1 MGSLLC
7 LCHYKIA
14 YLQNLILKNINH
26 MKTSNYFFIVI
37 FFLILSCAQNEKEMA
52 ETTVPDL
59 VDRELYF
66 GNPDKIQVRI
76 SPDGKYFSYRAPV
89 NGVMNIWVA
98 PIDNP
103 DDAQPITQDTLRGI
117 QSYQWSY
124 KSGNIL
130 YAQDKGG
137 DENWHVHLVD
147 VESKTDT
154 DLTPQEEIKGP
165 DGKPLTDPNTGKI
178 VRPRADIMS
187 VSRETPN
194 EILIQINN
202 SDPSNMDVYKVDL
215 TTHKMN
221 LVVKDEAFLQI
232 LADNMNNIRLAS
244 RTDPEGGQIVY
255 KYNNGSWDEYFRV
268 PQEDMLSF
276 AFFGFDKNNENA
288 YMIDSRGRDKAAL
301 YALNLK
307 TDEKKVIAENDKS
320 DIADL
325 LVHPTTYEV
334 EAYATDYL
342 RKQWIPLIDEAK
354 ADLDY
359 LEGFKEGDLS
369 VYFRS
374 TDNNTWILAY
384 DSPQEYLKYY
394 KYDRKAKNAE
404 LLVSSKP
411 AFDNIKLANMYPIEI
426 ESRDGHK
433 LVSYLTIPRE
443 LDVDGRTSK
452 PAPTVLLV
460 HGGPWGRDNF
470 GFNGMHQW
478 LANRGYVVLSTNFRG
493 STGFGKN
500 FVNIAA
506 EEWAGKMHDD
516 LIDAV
521 DWMVEEKIADNEK
534 VAIMGGS
541 YGGYATL
548 VGLTYTPDVFA
559 CGVDI
564 VGPSNLNTLLN
575 TIPPYWKSFRDVFVH
590 HIGDPDT
597 EEGAALLEDR
607 SPLNRVD
614 SIVKPLLIGQG
625 ANDPRVKQAE
635 SDQIVKAMNEK
646 QIPVT
651 YVLYPDE
658 GHGFARPENNLS
670 FFAVT
675 EAFLAQHIGGRY
687 QVIGDDFKNSSIQI
701 IDPGNINSLK
711 TPE

>member
-1 MGSLLC
+1 
-7 LCHYKIA
+7 
-14 YLQNLILKNINH
+14 
-26 MKTSNYFFIVI
+26 MKTKILLISMC
-37 FFLILSCAQNEKEMA
+37 FLLLSCANTEKQTA
-52 ETTVPDL
+52 ETPVPDL
-59 VDRELYF
+59 LNRELFF

-89 NGVMNIWVA
+89 NGVMNVWVA
-98 PIDNP
+98 PIEDP
-103 DDAQPITQDTLRGI
+103 DSAQPVTNDTLRGI
-117 QSYQWSY
+117 QGYQWSY
-124 KSGNIL
+124 LSGNLL
-130 YAQDKGG
+130 YVQDIGG

-147 VESKTDT
+147 VAGKTDT

-165 DGKPLTDPNTGKI
+165 DGKALADPSTGKV
-178 VRPRADIMS
+178 VRPRADILS
-187 VSRETPN
+187 VSRETPD
-194 EILIQINN
+194 EILIQLNN
-202 SDPSNMDVYKVDL
+202 SDPSNMDVFKVNLKSHQMD
-215 TTHKMN
+215 

-232 LADNMNNIRLAS
+232 VADNNNNIRLAT

-255 KYNNGSWDEYFRV
+255 KYKNGSWVEYFRV
-268 PQEDMLSF
+268 PQEDMLTF
-276 AFFGFDKNNENA
+276 GFFGFDKNNENA

-301 YALNLK
+301 YALNLE
-307 TDEKKVIAENDKS
+307 TDKKEVIAESEDS
-320 DIADL
+320 DIADIMI
-325 LVHPTTYEV
+325 HPSTYEI
-334 EAYATDYL
+334 EAYATNYL
-342 RKQWIPLIDEAK
+342 RKKWVPLTEDTK
-354 ADLDY
+354 ADLAY
-359 LEGFKEGDLS
+359 LGSFKEGDLS
-369 VYFRS
+369 IYFRS

-394 KYDRKAKNAE
+394 KYDREAKNAE

-411 AFDNIKLANMYPIEI
+411 EFDNVELANMYPVEI
-426 ESRDGHK
+426 ESRDGLK
-433 LVSYLTIPRE
+433 LISYLTIPRE
-443 LDVDGRTSK
+443 LDVNGHTSR

-460 HGGPWGRDNF
+460 HGGPWGRDTF
-470 GFNGMHQW
+470 GFNNIHQW

-493 STGFGKN
+493 STGFGKD

-506 EEWAGKMHDD
+506 GEWAGKMHDD

-521 DWMVEEKIADNEK
+521 NWMVNEKIADKEQ

-548 VGLTYTPDVFA
+548 VGLTYTPEVFA

-564 VGPSNLNTLLN
+564 VGPSNLTTLLN

-597 EEGAALLEDR
+597 EEGAALLADR

-614 SIVKPLLIGQG
+614 KIVKPLLIGQG

-635 SDQIVKAMNEK
+635 SDQIVKAMNDK

-670 FFAVT
+670 FFAVS
-675 EAFLAQHIGGRY
+675 EVFLAQNIGGRY
-687 QVIGDDFKNSSIQI
+687 QEIGKDFEGSSIQI
-701 IDPGNINSLK
+701 MDAGDLNILK
-711 TPE
+711 KPE

>member
-26 MKTSNYFFIVI
+26 MKTSTYFFIVI
-37 FFLILSCAQNEKEMA
+37 FFLILSCVQNEKEMA

-103 DDAQPITQDTLRGI
+103 DGAQPITQDTLRGI

-521 DWMVEEKIADNEK
+521 DWMVEAKIADNEK

-687 QVIGDDFKNSSIQI
+687 QVIGNDFKNSSIQI

>member
-1 MGSLLC
+1 
-7 LCHYKIA
+7 
-14 YLQNLILKNINH
+14 

-37 FFLILSCAQNEKEMA
+37 FFLILSCAQNEKEMVEA
-52 ETTVPDL
+52 PIPDL

-98 PIDNP
+98 PIENP
-103 DDAQPITQDTLRGI
+103 DSAQPITQDTLRGI

-165 DGKPLTDPNTGKI
+165 DGKPLTDPSTGKI
-178 VRPRADIMS
+178 IRPRADIMS
-187 VSRETPN
+187 VSRETPD

-215 TTHKMN
+215 NTHKMN

-232 LADNMNNIRLAS
+232 VADNKNNIRLAA
-244 RTDPEGGQIVY
+244 RTNPEGGQIVY
-255 KYNNGSWDEYFRV
+255 KYKNGSWDEYFRV

-276 AFFGFDKNNENA
+276 GFFGFDKNNENA

-301 YALNLK
+301 YALNLE
-307 TDEKKVIAENDKS
+307 TDDKKVIAENDKS

-325 LVHPTTYEV
+325 LVHPTNYEV

-342 RKQWIPLIDEAK
+342 RKHWIPLTDDAK

-359 LEGFKEGDLS
+359 LEGFKKGDLS
-369 VYFRS
+369 IYFRS

-394 KYDRKAKNAE
+394 KYDRKTKNAE
-404 LLVSSKP
+404 MLVSSKP
-411 AFDNIKLANMYPIEI
+411 AFDDVELANMYAIEI
-426 ESRDGHK
+426 ESRDGLK

-443 LDVDGRTSK
+443 LDVDGRTSR

-460 HGGPWGRDNF
+460 HGGPWARDNF
-470 GFNGMHQW
+470 GFNGLHQW

-521 DWMVEEKIADNEK
+521 NWMVEENIADKEK
-534 VAIMGGS
+534 IAIMGGS

-597 EEGAALLEDR
+597 EEGAALLEER

-635 SDQIVKAMNEK
+635 ADQIVKAMKAK

-701 IDPGNINSLK
+701 IDPGNINSLM

>member
-1 MGSLLC
+1 M
-7 LCHYKIA
+7 
-14 YLQNLILKNINH
+14 
-26 MKTSNYFFIVI
+26 
-37 FFLILSCAQNEKEMA
+37 
-52 ETTVPDL
+52 
-59 VDRELYF
+59 
-66 GNPDKIQVRI
+66 
-76 SPDGKYFSYRAPV
+76 
-89 NGVMNIWVA
+89 
-98 PIDNP
+98 
-103 DDAQPITQDTLRGI
+103 
-117 QSYQWSY
+117 
-124 KSGNIL
+124 
-130 YAQDKGG
+130 
-137 DENWHVHLVD
+137 
-147 VESKTDT
+147 
-154 DLTPQEEIKGP
+154 
-165 DGKPLTDPNTGKI
+165 
-178 VRPRADIMS
+178 
-187 VSRETPN
+187 
-194 EILIQINN
+194 
-202 SDPSNMDVYKVDL
+202 
-215 TTHKMN
+215 
-221 LVVKDEAFLQI
+221 
-232 LADNMNNIRLAS
+232 
-244 RTDPEGGQIVY
+244 
-255 KYNNGSWDEYFRV
+255 
-268 PQEDMLSF
+268 
-276 AFFGFDKNNENA
+276 
-288 YMIDSRGRDKAAL
+288 
-301 YALNLK
+301 
-307 TDEKKVIAENDKS
+307 
-320 DIADL
+320 
-325 LVHPTTYEV
+325 
-334 EAYATDYL
+334 
-342 RKQWIPLIDEAK
+342 
-354 ADLDY
+354 
-359 LEGFKEGDLS
+359 
-369 VYFRS
+369 
-374 TDNNTWILAY
+374 
-384 DSPQEYLKYY
+384 
-394 KYDRKAKNAE
+394 
-404 LLVSSKP
+404 LVSSKP
-411 AFDNIKLANMYPIEI
+411 AFDDVALANMYPIEI
-426 ESRDGHK
+426 ESRDGLK

-443 LDVDGRTSK
+443 LDVDGRTSR

-470 GFNGMHQW
+470 GFNGLHQW

-521 DWMVEEKIADNEK
+521 NWMVEENIADKEK
-534 VAIMGGS
+534 IAIMGGS

-597 EEGAALLEDR
+597 EEGAALLEER

-635 SDQIVKAMNEK
+635 ADQIVKAMKAK

-687 QVIGDDFKNSSIQI
+687 QEIGDDFKNSSIQI

>member
-1 MGSLLC
+1 
-7 LCHYKIA
+7 
-14 YLQNLILKNINH
+14 

-37 FFLILSCAQNEKEMA
+37 FFLILSCVQNEKEMA

-137 DENWHVHLVD
+137 DENWYVHLVD

-154 DLTPQEEIKGP
+154 NLTPQEEIKGP

-342 RKQWIPLIDEAK
+342 RKQWIPLIDESK

-521 DWMVEEKIADNEK
+521 DWMVEEKIADKEK

-687 QVIGDDFKNSSIQI
+687 QVIGNDFKNSSIQI

>member
-1 MGSLLC
+1 
-7 LCHYKIA
+7 
-14 YLQNLILKNINH
+14 
-26 MKTSNYFFIVI
+26 MKTSNYFIIAI
-37 FFLILSCAQNEKEMA
+37 FFLVLSCAQNEKEMVEA
-52 ETTVPDL
+52 TIPDL

-98 PIDNP
+98 PIENP
-103 DDAQPITQDTLRGI
+103 DSAQPITQDTLRGI

-130 YAQDKGG
+130 YTQDKGG

-178 VRPRADIMS
+178 IRPRADIMS
-187 VSRETPN
+187 VSRETPD

-202 SDPSNMDVYKVDL
+202 SEPSNMDVYKVDL
-215 TTHKMN
+215 NTHKMN
-221 LVVKDEAFLQI
+221 MVVKDEAFLQI
-232 LADNMNNIRLAS
+232 VADNKNNIRLAT
-244 RTDPEGGQIVY
+244 RTNPEGGQIVY
-255 KYNNGSWDEYFRV
+255 KYKNGSWDEYFRV

-276 AFFGFDKNNENA
+276 GFFGFDKNNENA

-301 YALNLK
+301 YALNLE
-307 TDEKKVIAENDKS
+307 TDDKKVIAENDKS

-325 LVHPTTYEV
+325 LVHPTNYEV

-342 RKQWIPLIDEAK
+342 RKQWIPLTDEAK

-369 VYFRS
+369 IYFRS

-404 LLVSSKP
+404 MLVSSKP
-411 AFDNIKLANMYPIEI
+411 AFDDVALANMYPIEI
-426 ESRDGHK
+426 ESRDGLK

-443 LDVDGRTSK
+443 LDVDGRTSR

-470 GFNGMHQW
+470 GFNGLHQW

-521 DWMVEEKIADNEK
+521 NWMVEENIADKEK
-534 VAIMGGS
+534 IAIMGGS

-597 EEGAALLEDR
+597 EEGAALLEER

-635 SDQIVKAMNEK
+635 ADQIVKAMKAK

-687 QVIGDDFKNSSIQI
+687 QEIGDDFKNSSIQI

>member
-1 MGSLLC
+1 
-7 LCHYKIA
+7 
-14 YLQNLILKNINH
+14 
-26 MKTSNYFFIVI
+26 MKTSNYFYIVI

-52 ETTVPDL
+52 EATIPDL

-98 PIDNP
+98 PIDTP
-103 DDAQPITQDTLRGI
+103 DSAQPITQDTLRGI

-154 DLTPQEEIKGP
+154 DLTPQEDIKGP

-215 TTHKMN
+215 TSHKMN

-232 LADNMNNIRLAS
+232 VADNMYNIRLAA
-244 RTDPEGGQIVY
+244 RTNPEGGQIVY
-255 KYNNGSWDEYFRV
+255 KYKNGSWDEYFRV

-276 AFFGFDKNNENA
+276 GFFGFDKNNENA

-301 YALNLK
+301 YALNLE
-307 TDEKKVIAENDKS
+307 TDEKNVIAENDKS

-411 AFDNIKLANMYPIEI
+411 AFDNIELANMYPVEI

-443 LDVDGRTSK
+443 LDVEGRTSS

-521 DWMVEEKIADNEK
+521 DWMVEEKIADKEK

-635 SDQIVKAMNEK
+635 ADQIVKAMNEK

-687 QVIGDDFKNSSIQI
+687 QIIGDDFKNSSIQI
-701 IDPGNINSLK
+701 INPGNINSLK

>member
-1 MGSLLC
+1 
-7 LCHYKIA
+7 
-14 YLQNLILKNINH
+14 
-26 MKTSNYFFIVI
+26 MKTSNYLLIAI
-37 FFLILSCAQNEKEMA
+37 CFLVLSCAQKEKEMA
-52 ETTVPDL
+52 KTTIPDL

-76 SPDGKYFSYRAPV
+76 SPDGKYFSYRAPL

-98 PIDNP
+98 PIENP
-103 DDAQPITQDTLRGI
+103 DGAQPITQDTLRGI
-117 QSYQWSY
+117 QAYQWSF

-165 DGKPLTDPNTGKI
+165 DGKPLTDQNTGKI
-178 VRPRADIMS
+178 IRPRADIMS

-194 EILIQINN
+194 EILIQTNN
-202 SDPSNMDVYKVDL
+202 SEPSNMDVFKIDL
-215 TTHKMN
+215 NTHKMN
-221 LVVKDEAFLQI
+221 LVVKDDAFLQI
-232 LADNMNNIRLAS
+232 VADNNNDIRLAA
-244 RTDPEGGQIVY
+244 RTNPDGGQIIY
-255 KYNNGSWDEYFRV
+255 KYKGGSWEEYFRV

-276 AFFGFDKNNENA
+276 GFFGFDKNNANVF
-288 YMIDSRGRDKAAL
+288 MIDSRGRDKAAL
-301 YALNLK
+301 YTLNLE
-307 TDEKKVIAENDKS
+307 TDEKKVIAESEKS

-325 LVHPTTYEV
+325 LVHPTNYEV
-334 EAYATDYL
+334 EAYATNYL
-342 RKQWIPLIDEAK
+342 RKEWIPITDDAK
-354 ADLDY
+354 EDLNY
-359 LEGFKEGDLS
+359 LGSFKEGELT

-394 KYDRKAKNAE
+394 KYNRVAKKAE

-411 AFDNIKLANMYPIEI
+411 EFDNVELANMYPIEI
-426 ESRDGHK
+426 ESRDGLK

-443 LDVDGRTSK
+443 LDLDGRTSK

-470 GFNGMHQW
+470 GFNGLHQW

-493 STGFGKN
+493 STGFGKD

-521 DWMVEEKIADNEK
+521 NWMVDEKIADKEQ

-548 VGLTYTPDVFA
+548 VGLTFTPDFFA

-575 TIPPYWKSFRDVFVH
+575 TIPPYWKSFRDVFVQ
-590 HIGDPDT
+590 HIGNPDT
-597 EEGAALLEDR
+597 EEGAALLADR

-635 SDQIVKAMNEK
+635 SDQIVEAMNEK
-646 QIPVT
+646 KIPVT

-670 FFAVT
+670 FFAVS

-687 QVIGDDFKNSSIQI
+687 QEIGDDFKGSSIQI
-701 IDPGNINSLK
+701 IDSGDINSLK

>member
-1 MGSLLC
+1 
-7 LCHYKIA
+7 
-14 YLQNLILKNINH
+14 
-26 MKTSNYFFIVI
+26 MKTTTSLFILI
-37 FFLILSCAQNEKEMA
+37 CFLIFGCAEKEKEMT
-52 ETTVPDL
+52 EVKVPDL
-59 VDRELYF
+59 VDRELFF

-89 NGVMNIWVA
+89 NNVMNIWVA
-98 PIDNP
+98 PIENP
-103 DDAQPITQDTLRGI
+103 ESAQPITNDTLRGI
-117 QSYQWSY
+117 QAYQWSY

-154 DLTPQEEIKGP
+154 DLTPQEEIIGA
-165 DGKPLTDPNTGKI
+165 DGKPITDPNTGQI
-178 VRPRADIMS
+178 VRPRADILS
-187 VSRETPN
+187 VSRENPE

-215 TTHKMN
+215 NTHKMK
-221 LVVKDEAFLQI
+221 LVLKDESFLQI
-232 LADNMNNIRLAS
+232 LPDNLYNIRLAT
-244 RTDPEGGQIVY
+244 RTNPAGGQIVY
-255 KYNNGSWDEYFRV
+255 KYNNGKWEEYFRV
-268 PQEDMLSF
+268 PQEDMLTF
-276 AFFGFDKNNENA
+276 GFFGFDKNNQKA
-288 YMIDSRGRDKAAL
+288 YMIDSRDRDKAAL
-301 YALNLK
+301 YTLNLE
-307 TDEKKVIAENDKS
+307 TDEKKVIAENEKS
-320 DIADL
+320 DIADI

-334 EAYATDYL
+334 EAYATNYL
-342 RKQWIPLIDEAK
+342 RKEWVPLTEEAK
-354 ADLDY
+354 GNLDY
-359 LEGFKEGDLS
+359 LSTFKEGELT
-369 VYFRS
+369 VHFRS
-374 TDNNTWILAY
+374 TDNNTWILSY

-394 KYDRKAKNAE
+394 KYDLQAKKAE
-404 LLVSSKP
+404 FLVASKP
-411 AFDNIKLANMYPIEI
+411 EFDDVPLANMYPVEI
-426 ESRDGHK
+426 ESRDGYK
-433 LVSYLTIPRE
+433 LVSYLTIPQE
-443 LDVDGRTSK
+443 LDVNGRTSK

-470 GFNGMHQW
+470 GFNGLHQW

-493 STGFGKN
+493 SIGFGKK
-500 FVNIAA
+500 FINIAA
-506 EEWAGKMHDD
+506 KEWAGKMHDD

-521 DWMVEEKIADNEK
+521 DWMVEEKIADKEN

-564 VGPSNLNTLLN
+564 VGPSNLTTLLN
-575 TIPPYWKSFRDVFVH
+575 TIPPYWKSFRDVFVQ

-597 EEGAALLEDR
+597 EEGLALLEER

-614 SIVKPLLIGQG
+614 SIIKPLLIGQG

-635 SDQIVKAMNEK
+635 ADQIVKAMNEK

-670 FFAVT
+670 FFAVS

-687 QVIGDDFKNSSIQI
+687 QDIGDDFEGSSIQI
-701 IDPGNINSLK
+701 IDSGNLNSLK
-711 TPE
+711 TPEGK